1 MNFQRKN
8 KICVVVL
15 IVMLVFSINI
25 IQVFAA
31 TKTELEQ
38 QSKDNEKQIN
48 DAKKQQEEILNQ
60 MSGIQREVEA
70 LNFQISNYENEILG
84 LDNNIS
90 SITKDINDKEKELDK
105 TQKDLDEKQKLLEK
119 KLVASYKAG
128 DTSYLDFLLS
138 SDDLT
143 SFLSNYY
150 YIEKLAES
158 DNRLIEN
165 IKTTKSTIEQAKAS
179 LEESKNQLEIVKETQ
194 ENKKAILDVA
204 KREKTDKVST
214 LSEEEKE
221 LQKEIEE
228 MQAEDANIKAAI
240 KKLEE
245 EERKKNPSGGKKPNV
260 NPGGYIWPLPSAYCT
275 ITTGMWYSKDGPLHG
290 RYHGAVDFG
299 SGGIYGQPVYAVKD
313 GTVATAKNET
323 TSYGTHV
330 IIDHHDGTCTIY
342 GHGIRGSLMV
352 SQGQTVK
359 QGQTIMKVGNT
370 GNSFGAHLHFE
381 VRVAP
386 YEWGNRVDPRNYLP

>member
-1 MNFQRKN
+1 MNFQRKK
-8 KICVVVL
+8 KIFIIVL
-15 IVMLVFSINI
+15 IVLFLLGMSVM
-25 IQVFAA
+25 QVFAA
-31 TKTELEQ
+31 TKSELEQ
-38 QSKDNEKQIN
+38 QRKENEKEIN
-48 DAKKQQEEILNQ
+48 NTKTQQQNILNE
-60 MSGIQREVEA
+60 MSGIQKEVEA
-70 LNFQISNYENEILG
+70 LNMQISSYANEITD
-84 LDNNIS
+84 LDNNIA
-90 SITKDINDKEKELDK
+90 SIAKNIEDKEKELDK
-105 TQKDLDEKQKLLEK
+105 AQKDLEEKQRLLEK

-128 DTSYLDFLLS
+128 DTTYLDFLLS

-143 SFLSNYY
+143 DFLANYY
-150 YIEKLAES
+150 LVEKLAEA
-158 DNRLIEN
+158 DNKLIDT
-165 IKTTKSTIEQAKAS
+165 IKQTKITIEEAKVS
-179 LEESKNQLEIVKETQ
+179 LEESKNQLEGIRETQ
-194 ENKKAILDVA
+194 ANKKAALDVA
-204 KREKTDKVST
+204 KREKTDKMAS
-214 LSEEEKE
+214 LSEEERALEKA
-221 LQKEIEE
+221 IEE

-245 EERKKNPSGGKKPNV
+245 EENKNGGKKPSV

-275 ITTGMWYSKDGPLHG
+275 ITTGMYYSKDGIFHG
-290 RYHGAVDFG
+290 KYHGAVDFG

-313 GTVATAKNET
+313 GTVLTAENKT

-342 GHGIRGSLMV
+342 GHGIRGSLTV